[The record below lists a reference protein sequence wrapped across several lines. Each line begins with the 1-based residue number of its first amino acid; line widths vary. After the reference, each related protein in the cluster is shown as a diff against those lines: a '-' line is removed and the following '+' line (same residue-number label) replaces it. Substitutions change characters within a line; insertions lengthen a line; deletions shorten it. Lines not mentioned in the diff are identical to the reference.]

1 MAPGGPRE
9 RKTVPWG
16 RSLWEPFSAHGGPP
30 PGAVFHSR
38 GFPPQGKFQRRLSC
52 AVFLVCSGD
61 GFVMTGLAS
70 TFFECMGPN
79 ANDGFILCICA
90 VFLCTCA
97 GHCRHTRFV
106 SHICPHHSGC
116 DMMVGFTISL
126 ALLVLARC
134 SGMLPT
140 WIQQSMVRARAR
152 FGDQVLM
159 RCW

>member
-1 MAPGGPRE
+1 MSGKRFPGGGPSGNRFPL
-9 RKTVPWG
+9 KG
-16 RSLWEPFSAHGGPP
+16 DPP
-30 PGAVFHSR
+30 PGNRFPLT
-38 GFPPQGKFQRRLSC
+38 GIPPQGKFQRRVSC

-79 ANDGFILCICA
+79 ANDRFICCICA

-152 FGDQVLM
+152 FGEQVLM